1 MWVLKISA
9 WLLQAPEDLLH
20 TRTHRWTQEILR
32 GVHEL
37 GREEWSSGIR
47 EELGEEGLG
56 VNLIKTQYIHAC
68 SQTRK
73 INAWFRRTS

>member
-9 WLLQAPEDLLH
+9 WLPQAPEDALH
-20 TRTHRWTQEILR
+20 TCTPRWTQEIFR
-32 GVHEL
+32 GAHEL

-47 EELGEEGLG
+47 EELEEEGLG

-73 INAWFRRTS
+73 INAWFRGTS

>member
-1 MWVLKISA
+1 MPGFSK
-9 WLLQAPEDLLH
+9 LQKMPYTHAH
-20 TRTHRWTQEILR
+20 TGGLRRFLR
-32 GVHEL
+32 GAHEL

-47 EELGEEGLG
+47 EDLGEEGLG

-73 INAWFRRTS
+73 INAWFRGTS